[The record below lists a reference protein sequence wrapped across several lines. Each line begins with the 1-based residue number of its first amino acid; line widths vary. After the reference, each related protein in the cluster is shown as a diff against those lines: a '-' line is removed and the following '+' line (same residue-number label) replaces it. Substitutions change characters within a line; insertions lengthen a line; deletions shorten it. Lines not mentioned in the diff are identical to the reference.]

1 MVTKEA
7 VLAEIMRLELVIDD
21 LPEHE
26 LKSLIISAR
35 MKSVYEPLTDAV
47 LKSYETIRKH
57 LGMQKANL

>member
-7 VLAEIMRLELVIDD
+7 VLAEIIRLGLFIDD

-47 LKSYETIRKH
+47 LKSYETIRRH
-57 LGMQKANL
+57 LNVQKANL